1 MATHRRVKNRYSIQG
16 VLKESKGSNERG
28 VLGVEG
34 LKKGGGVKK
43 GGFALLFYKVS
54 ALKIKG
60 YIAILSGD
68 L

>member
-1 MATHRRVKNRYSIQG
+1 MKG
-16 VLKESKGSNERG
+16 VFWGLD
-28 VLGVEG
+28 G